1 MKAASLRVLVSA
13 RTPMVRAGLRG
24 LLADAGF
31 EVAGEIDG
39 DSLPSAPAEDVPA
52 PAADVPAADVLAA
65 DVLVADLGGGE
76 TLAELLEWVDPEL
89 AALPAVLLVDGPEAA
104 RPEAG
109 DWTPPRA
116 WLLRDASGPELAVA
130 VAAVAGGMV
139 VLDPSIA
146 SVVLDGGARIVRE
159 AGGDSPAITA
169 READVL
175 RLLALGLP
183 NKAIARRL
191 GISDHTV
198 KFHVGA
204 LLQKLDARS
213 RTEAVASAV
222 RRGLLAL

>member
-1 MKAASLRVLVSA
+1 MKAAPLRLLVSA
-13 RTPMVRAGLRG
+13 RYPAVRTGLRG
-24 LLADAGF
+24 LLAGAGF

-39 DSLPSAPAEDVPA
+39 DSLPDAPAEGVDA
-52 PAADVPAADVLAA
+52 
-65 DVLVADLGGGE
+65 LVADLGGGE
-76 TLAELLEWVDPEL
+76 ALDELLDRLDPEF

-104 RPEAG
+104 RPGAG

-116 WLLRDASGPELAVA
+116 WLLRDATGPELAAA
-130 VAAVAGGMV
+130 VTAVAGGMV

-146 SVVLDGGARIVRE
+146 SAVLDGGARIVRE
-159 AGGDSPAITA
+159 AGGGSPAITA
-169 READVL
+169 REGDVL